1 MGVVGGFPLGMAISM
16 AATYVG
22 GGKSTSREQDMSFLS
37 NFFFVWCFVL
47 KLRCDLSAGTEAL
60 VWRRHYVAQSTFSHS
75 LDIT

>member
-37 NFFFVWCFVL
+37 NFFFVWCFRMLQFRSTVL
-47 KLRCDLSAGTEAL
+47 LSISWFLQEL
-60 VWRRHYVAQSTFSHS
+60 AQLADFVE
-75 LDIT
+75 LIL